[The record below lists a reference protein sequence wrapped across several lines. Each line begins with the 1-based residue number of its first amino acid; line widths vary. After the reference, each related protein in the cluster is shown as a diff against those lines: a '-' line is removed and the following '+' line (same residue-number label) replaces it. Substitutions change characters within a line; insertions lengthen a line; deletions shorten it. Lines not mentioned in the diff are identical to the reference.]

1 MRFWIGA
8 RGADMGEQGAGI
20 TAVTAGEPDSPL
32 AGGGL
37 ADRGL
42 AVEAPS
48 PTWLAPHP
56 RLDVLYAA
64 LEGSGRVAVYRRTG
78 ETALEPLGTSVG
90 AGEAVCHIAVAPDG
104 SRLVASCWGD
114 GRVVHVPL
122 LSDGSLGEPALAK
135 AADDPYGVGGVGP
148 DWVSAGVD
156 LGVVAEAERAALAA
170 AGPGDDAHGARSGE
184 PEAPA
189 ADTATELPSGILV
202 PGAGDIAGLLASA
215 GGSADAVGDLMRAL
229 EDAQSGGAEVT
240 REEAQR
246 IAAEVAERTS
256 ADADGAA
263 DATQGAHARS
273 PAAPRPTRAHSAAF
287 LPDGRVATTDL
298 GYDLVRI
305 WRVAPSGLVADHEV
319 VLPFGVGPRH
329 MVVHPSGHLHVVTE
343 FSCEVWTLA
352 QGPDARWRVVASVS
366 TGAQR
371 GDTAAE
377 LAPSRDRGFLYAGLR
392 GSDALS
398 VLRVTGAGD
407 RLEPTA
413 LVDSG
418 IRVPRHHAIVRDTL
432 LVAGQESDEIASLSL
447 DERTGVPGRVRHR
460 LETPTPQHILPTA

>member
-8 RGADMGEQGAGI
+8 RGADMGRQGAGI
-20 TAVTAGEPDSPL
+20 TAVTAGEADSPL
-32 AGGGL
+32 AGGAF
-37 ADRGL
+37 ADRGV

-56 RLDVLYAA
+56 RLDVVYAA
-64 LEGSGRVAVYRRTG
+64 LEGSGRVAAYRRTG
-78 ETALEPLGTSVG
+78 ETALEPLGAPVD

-122 LSDGSLGEPALAK
+122 RADGSPGAPSLAK
-135 AADDPYGVGGVGP
+135 AAGDPYGVDGVGP
-148 DWVSAGVD
+148 DWARAGAD

-170 AGPGDDAHGARSGE
+170 AEGAVDGGSSSADSAAPG
-184 PEAPA
+184 A
-189 ADTATELPSGILV
+189 AAAELPSGLLV
-202 PGAGDIAGLLASA
+202 PGSDDVASLLAAEAPA
-215 GGSADAVGDLMRAL
+215 GAADDLLAALADARR
-229 EDAQSGGAEVT
+229 GGAEVS

-246 IAAEVAERTS
+246 IAAEVAETS
-256 ADADGAA
+256 GDGAPA
-263 DATQGAHARS
+263 GAGAPGAAS
-273 PAAPRPTRAHSAAF
+273 PAPRPTRAHSAAF

-305 WRVAPSGLVADHEV
+305 WRVAASGLVPDHEV
-319 VLPFGVGPRH
+319 VLPFGTGPRH
-329 MVVHPSGHLHVVTE
+329 MVVHPSGHLHVVAE

-352 QGPDARWRVVASVS
+352 QGPDARWRVVASVA
-366 TGAQR
+366 TGASS
-371 GDTAAE
+371 GDTGAE
-377 LAPSRDRGFLYAGLR
+377 LAAGRDRAFLYAGLR
-392 GSDALS
+392 GSDTLS
-398 VLRVTGAGD
+398 VLRVAGEGGG
-407 RLEPTA
+407 LEPVA

-418 IRVPRHHAIVRDTL
+418 IRVPRHHVIVRDTL